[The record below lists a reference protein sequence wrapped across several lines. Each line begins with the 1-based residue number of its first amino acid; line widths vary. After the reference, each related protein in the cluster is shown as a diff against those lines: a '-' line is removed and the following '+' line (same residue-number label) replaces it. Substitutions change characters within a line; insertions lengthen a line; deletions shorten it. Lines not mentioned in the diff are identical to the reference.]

1 MYNFAVEKKTI
12 RCKKRTNQLI
22 KQALWEFLNKKEKK
36 LEETLKTLQ
45 EKSIDSTDEHKL
57 VKLMM
62 LIHIGSFFG
71 EHTLCGLLKSIGVS
85 NTKAK
90 FWQQISNKTLL
101 NWMILQ
107 WKEDFKVEYLELC
120 SKSDSTKSRAE
131 MTIINDESVFKMWLT
146 DSIESSAFSRFFSG
160 QTRTSVY
167 GFKLSLLGVCLQDRF
182 YPLDYVLFN
191 KGDKTDL
198 LSIDLLDN
206 LKKWLTAITPEKT
219 SLHLYLSVDS
229 GYHSKKLINHCKQL
243 AISLICVPKGNHR
256 VIYEDKSLNIN
267 DLKGIFIK
275 KESEEVAKNEGVKNP
290 DKAFTLRI
298 RVAYESLGTVE
309 CRKEV
314 TMLIFRLNRSKKVSV
329 IYSPDLNI
337 KAKTLRRRWFQ
348 RTHIEQFF
356 RLMKHSLKIQDS
368 KSENQSEFLKKF
380 ALIGIKAMS
389 WMQVRDI
396 VRKKTK
402 NKKITYIEICRF
414 IKREL
419 GLNWLKKVESTGG
432 FSFKI

>member
-1 MYNFAVEKKTI
+1 LQLKKITI
-12 RCKKRTNQLI
+12 RCKKKTNQLI
-22 KQALWEFLNKKEKK
+22 KQALWQFLNKKEKK

-45 EKSIDSTDEHKL
+45 QKSISPTDEHKL

-71 EHTLCGLLKSIGVS
+71 EHTLCGLLKSIGIS

-90 FWQQISNKTLL
+90 FWQSISNKILL
-101 NWMILQ
+101 NWMILL
-107 WKEDFKVEYLELC
+107 WKEDFKVEYVKLC

-131 MTIINDESVFKMWLT
+131 MTIINDESVFKMWLN
-146 DSIESSAFSRFFSG
+146 DSIESSAYARFFSG
-160 QTRTSVY
+160 QIQRTVY
-167 GFKLSLLGVCLQDRF
+167 GFKLSLLGICIENRF

-198 LSIDLLDN
+198 LSIGLLDK
-206 LKKWLTAITPEKT
+206 LKKWLIKITPEKT

-229 GYHSKKLINHCKQL
+229 GYHSKILIEHCDQL
-243 AISLICVPKGNHR
+243 AISLIGVPKENHKI
-256 VIYEDKSLNIN
+256 IYEAKPLNIKR
-267 DLKGIFIK
+267 LKEVFVEKETKNTLENEAIK
-275 KESEEVAKNEGVKNP
+275 KP
-290 DKAFTLRI
+290 DKAFTWRI
-298 RVAYESLGTVE
+298 KVFYESLGI
-309 CRKEV
+309 EV
-314 TMLIFRLNRSKKVSV
+314 TLLIFRLNRSKKVSV
-329 IYSPDLNI
+329 IYSPDLKI

-368 KSENQSEFLKKF
+368 KSENQGDFLKKF

-389 WMQVRDI
+389 WMQVRDMI
-396 VRKKTK
+396 RKKTK
-402 NKKITYIEICRF
+402 DKKITYVEICRF

-419 GLNWLKKVESTGG
+419 GLDWLKKMSSTGD

>member
-1 MYNFAVEKKTI
+1 
-12 RCKKRTNQLI
+12 
-22 KQALWEFLNKKEKK
+22 
-36 LEETLKTLQ
+36 
-45 EKSIDSTDEHKL
+45 
-57 VKLMM
+57 M

-107 WKEDFKVEYLELC
+107 WKEDFKVEYLKLC
-120 SKSDSTKSRAE
+120 SKSDSTESRAE
-131 MTIINDESVFKMWLT
+131 MTIINDESVFKMWLS
-146 DSIESSAFSRFFSG
+146 DSIESSAYGRFFSG
-160 QTRTSVY
+160 QIQRSVY
-167 GFKLSLLGVCLQDRF
+167 GIKVSLLGICIENRF

-191 KGDKTDL
+191 KGDKTDK
-198 LSIDLLDN
+198 LSIGLLDN
-206 LKKWLTAITPEKT
+206 LKKWLTLITPEKA

-229 GYHSKKLINHCKQL
+229 GYHSKKLIEHCRQL
-243 AISLICVPKGNHR
+243 VITLICVPKGNHR
-256 VIYEDKSLNIN
+256 VVYEDKSLNIN
-267 DLKGIFIK
+267 DLKEMFIK
-275 KESEEVAKNEGVKNP
+275 NESEAAAKNEGTKKS
-290 DKAFTLRI
+290 DQAFTWRI
-298 RVAYESLGTVE
+298 RVTYESLGM
-309 CRKEV
+309 KV

-329 IYSPDLNI
+329 IYSPDLKI

-402 NKKITYIEICRF
+402 NKKITYIEICRL

-419 GLNWLKKVESTGG
+419 GLDWLKKAESIGD
-432 FSFKI
+432 FSFKIQYK

>member
-1 MYNFAVEKKTI
+1 
-12 RCKKRTNQLI
+12 
-22 KQALWEFLNKKEKK
+22 
-36 LEETLKTLQ
+36 
-45 EKSIDSTDEHKL
+45 
-57 VKLMM
+57 MM

-71 EHTLCGLLKSIGVS
+71 EHTLCGLLKSIDVS

-90 FWQQISNKTLL
+90 FWQNISNKTLL
-101 NWMILQ
+101 NWMILL
-107 WKEDFKVEYLELC
+107 WKEDFKVEYLKLC

-131 MTIINDESVFKMWLT
+131 MTIINDESVFKMWLN
-146 DSIESSAFSRFFSG
+146 DSIESSAYGKFFSG

-167 GFKLSLLGVCLQDRF
+167 GFKVSLLGICMQDRF

-198 LSIDLLDN
+198 LSIGLLDN
-206 LKKWLTAITPEKT
+206 LKKWLTLITPKKT

-229 GYHSKKLINHCKQL
+229 GYHSKKLIEHCEQL
-243 AISLICVPKGNHR
+243 IISLICVPKGNHR

-267 DLKGIFIK
+267 DLKEIFK
-275 KESEEVAKNEGVKNP
+275 KNESEEAAKNEGRIKSNQT
-290 DKAFTLRI
+290 FTWRI
-298 RVAYESLGTVE
+298 RVTYESLGM
-309 CRKEV
+309 EV
-314 TMLIFRLNRSKKVSV
+314 TLLIFRLNRSKKVSV
-329 IYSPDLNI
+329 IYSPDLKI

-368 KSENQSEFLKKF
+368 KAENQSDFLKKL
-380 ALIGIKAMS
+380 AIIGIKAMS
-389 WMQVRDI
+389 WMQVRDM

-402 NKKITYIEICRF
+402 NKKMTYSEICRF

-432 FSFKI
+432 FSFQM